1 MINFHTKNVSLIVI
15 SEIKASLRGSTL
27 PLFLEFLFIIFL
39 FDLLRLATT
48 KSPNI
53 NIQNIIVIVGGL
65 LIGQSAVSSGFISAF
80 NLVITALS
88 YVSCYGLTSNQRFIM
103 SLRIFRLIVLIS
115 GLVLGI
121 LGVIIIAILSVFMI
135 SKIRSLDTPYL
146 SPLVPF
152 LSRDFKQNI
161 FSRYIFKKF
170 ERNKDL
176 DPIDNTRGYNS

>member
-1 MINFHTKNVSLIVI
+1 
-15 SEIKASLRGSTL
+15 
-27 PLFLEFLFIIFL
+27 
-39 FDLLRLATT
+39 
-48 KSPNI
+48 
-53 NIQNIIVIVGGL
+53 
-65 LIGQSAVSSGFISAF
+65 
-80 NLVITALS
+80 
-88 YVSCYGLTSNQRFIM
+88 M